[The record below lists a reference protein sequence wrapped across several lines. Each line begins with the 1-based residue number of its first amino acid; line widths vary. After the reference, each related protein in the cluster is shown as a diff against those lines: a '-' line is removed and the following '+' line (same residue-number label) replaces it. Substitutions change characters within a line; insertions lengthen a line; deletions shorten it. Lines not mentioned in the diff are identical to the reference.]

1 MSCTQHVR
9 RRPLSQLLADR
20 NVRHAD
26 HVPVVEQKNLPQ
38 KGVAFVS
45 TIFYQRKNKKK
56 AIIILSNQNQYQ
68 LQDNQPNQ
76 FNSIQPIISNSRCRG
91 INQSIAKHYP
101 KKKNQKKIKY
111 QTTQRS
117 RQLVLLRLRQRLR
130 GCRNWRRGKG
140 AAGLCKHRG
149 LGARGPFKK
158 ERRKI
163 NNKISKKNQFKKK
176 KKKKSKKKKKKVSK
190 SARHNHPTGEGFLIK
205 KISAFHCSEIGT
217 EESGSKCIGFRI
229 RMERNKKKKIEE
241 QKKEKRKKKGKYGVM
256 GRMVFSPKITVPESR
271 GEKKR

>member
-176 KKKKSKKKKKKVSK
+176 KKKKSKKKKKKERKKSQQVS
-190 SARHNHPTGEGFLIK
+190 SPQSSDRRGFFDK
-205 KISAFHCSEIGT
+205 KNFGVSLFRNWNGRIG
-217 EESGSKCIGFRI
+217 
-229 RMERNKKKKIEE
+229 IEMYWFSYKNGTK
-241 QKKEKRKKKGKYGVM
+241 QKEKN
-256 GRMVFSPKITVPESR
+256 
-271 GEKKR
+271 